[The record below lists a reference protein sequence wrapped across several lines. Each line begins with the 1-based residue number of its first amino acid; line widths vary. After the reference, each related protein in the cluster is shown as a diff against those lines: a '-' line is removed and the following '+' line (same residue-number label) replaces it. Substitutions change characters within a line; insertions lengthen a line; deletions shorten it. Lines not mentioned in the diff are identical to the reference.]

1 MYIYIYM
8 NKNMK
13 QEQEQNMNINMI
25 MNMNMK
31 MMTNMTMN
39 MNMNT
44 VEPVVSSELIVT
56 FLGGPVT
63 SSGNLLHFLR
73 GQRLTSWLWHLLRAN
88 NEYRNEL
95 ISVFCGD

>member
-1 MYIYIYM
+1 
-8 NKNMK
+8 MK

-31 MMTNMTMN
+31 MMTKMTMN

-56 FLGGPVT
+56 FFGGPVT
-63 SSGNLLHFLR
+63 SSCNSLHFLR
-73 GQRLTSWLWHLLRAN
+73 GQRLTS
-88 NEYRNEL
+88 
-95 ISVFCGD
+95 